1 MICTNFCQT
10 KAQIGYS
17 ILVIPWVVDTK
28 LKLGQRYH
36 EINSGGPVDMLVG
49 EMDMVALCA
58 YINTGHGT
66 GQCILDQKSRY
77 KLSHGTHQE
86 F

>member
-1 MICTNFCQT
+1 
-10 KAQIGYS
+10 
-17 ILVIPWVVDTK
+17 
-28 LKLGQRYH
+28 
-36 EINSGGPVDMLVG
+36 MLVG

-86 F
+86 FQCAERHLLYCHGNMCGLYYLLSLCFT